1 MLFWVDRRRLSVL
14 RHMLRGLAPAEA
26 NLATCAPREPPATGR
41 CRYGFP
47 APSAL
52 QGCFLNLPT
61 EAFDEA
67 FSSGGLLT
75 TEPCAT
81 VTTMPCPTPRPAV
94 RRRRWRSTR
103 PRTSSTSRRQ
113 RCAYLPA
120 RSLSLGLAD
129 GGHAALRGRAGR
141 TLTWSSAGSVNKPLH
156 GKALSTPSY
165 RHSGPCRS
173 VTGGRSAPGGRTQL
187 LGHNDPSVTTGCS
200 SPRAS
205 APMSASPV
213 QPSSPLKAGAAMRS
227 AGMTLHASSLLR
239 DRTSPSG
246 GTKCRPD

>member
-1 MLFWVDRRRLSVL
+1 
-14 RHMLRGLAPAEA
+14 MLRPLAPAEA

-41 CRYGFP
+41 CCYGFP

-103 PRTSSTSRRQ
+103 PRTSSTSGRQ
-113 RCAYLPA
+113 RCAYLPPDLCPSA
-120 RSLSLGLAD
+120 SLTGAMPRSGAVLVGDAELRLQRRGVAGCTRGNAMLCSLG
-129 GGHAALRGRAGR
+129 AG
-141 TLTWSSAGSVNKPLH
+141 TGSKASR
-156 GKALSTPSY
+156 ALSQPPPPQ
-165 RHSGPCRS
+165 RPPLC
-173 VTGGRSAPGGRTQL
+173 
-187 LGHNDPSVTTGCS
+187 
-200 SPRAS
+200 RAS
-205 APMSASPV
+205 APS
-213 QPSSPLKAGAAMRS
+213 LAAPR
-227 AGMTLHASSLLR
+227 R
-239 DRTSPSG
+239 RR
-246 GTKCRPD
+246 RPCT

>member
-1 MLFWVDRRRLSVL
+1 
-14 RHMLRGLAPAEA
+14 MLRGLAPAEA

-41 CRYGFP
+41 CCYGFP

-67 FSSGGLLT
+67 FSSSGLLT

-113 RCAYLPA
+113 RCAHLPPDLCPSASLTGAMPCSGAVDLLQRAADPGSRIRQRPQERHHLASRTLPA
-120 RSLSLGLAD
+120 R
-129 GGHAALRGRAGR
+129 
-141 TLTWSSAGSVNKPLH
+141 
-156 GKALSTPSY
+156 
-165 RHSGPCRS
+165 
-173 VTGGRSAPGGRTQL
+173 
-187 LGHNDPSVTTGCS
+187 
-200 SPRAS
+200 PRAS
-205 APMSASPV
+205 RRRARPRP
-213 QPSSPLKAGAAMRS
+213 RS
-227 AGMTLHASSLLR
+227 AAQEAAAQLAREAWLASIPPAK
-239 DRTSPSG
+239 PSWR
-246 GTKCRPD
+246 RPRAEIQQAEIERLEGRA

>member
-1 MLFWVDRRRLSVL
+1 MASIFSLPRDLAKKPDVRP
-14 RHMLRGLAPAEA
+14 LAPAEA

-41 CRYGFP
+41 CCYGFP

-67 FSSGGLLT
+67 FSSSGLLT

-113 RCAYLPA
+113 RCAYLPPDLCPSA
-120 RSLSLGLAD
+120 SLTGAMPRS
-129 GGHAALRGRAGR
+129 GRAMPRSGEASR
-141 TLTWSSAGSVNKPLH
+141 AAE
-156 GKALSTPSY
+156 KAARGADRAAAKGQWRGVGEP
-165 RHSGPCRS
+165 P
-173 VTGGRSAPGGRTQL
+173 VT
-187 LGHNDPSVTTGCS
+187 
-200 SPRAS
+200 
-205 APMSASPV
+205 
-213 QPSSPLKAGAAMRS
+213 AM
-227 AGMTLHASSLLR
+227 
-239 DRTSPSG
+239 
-246 GTKCRPD
+246 

>member
-1 MLFWVDRRRLSVL
+1 
-14 RHMLRGLAPAEA
+14 MLRPLAPAEA
-26 NLATCAPREPPATGR
+26 NLATCAPREPPATMR

-103 PRTSSTSRRQ
+103 PRTSSTSGRQ
-113 RCAYLPA
+113 RCAYLPPDLCPSA
-120 RSLSLGLAD
+120 SLTGAMPRS
-129 GGHAALRGRAGR
+129 GGRAELQKKRREEQIGPRRKRGRPARAQAQEEDTALAMCAAAG
-141 TLTWSSAGSVNKPLH
+141 TL
-156 GKALSTPSY
+156 
-165 RHSGPCRS
+165 
-173 VTGGRSAPGGRTQL
+173 
-187 LGHNDPSVTTGCS
+187 
-200 SPRAS
+200 
-205 APMSASPV
+205 
-213 QPSSPLKAGAAMRS
+213 
-227 AGMTLHASSLLR
+227 
-239 DRTSPSG
+239 
-246 GTKCRPD
+246 

>member
-1 MLFWVDRRRLSVL
+1 
-14 RHMLRGLAPAEA
+14 MLRPLAPAEA
-26 NLATCAPREPPATGR
+26 NLATCAPREPPATMR

-103 PRTSSTSRRQ
+103 PRTSGTSGRQ
-113 RCAYLPA
+113 RCAYLPPDLCPSA
-120 RSLSLGLAD
+120 SLTGAMPRSGAVLVGDAELRLQRRGRGLHGCTRGNAMLCSLGAVT
-129 GGHAALRGRAGR
+129 GSRAALQATAMYLIRYAYKG
-141 TLTWSSAGSVNKPLH
+141 
-156 GKALSTPSY
+156 
-165 RHSGPCRS
+165 
-173 VTGGRSAPGGRTQL
+173 
-187 LGHNDPSVTTGCS
+187 
-200 SPRAS
+200 
-205 APMSASPV
+205 SASL
-213 QPSSPLKAGAAMRS
+213 QLDAHTHQQEQDEIERLEGS
-227 AGMTLHASSLLR
+227 A
-239 DRTSPSG
+239 
-246 GTKCRPD
+246 

>member
-1 MLFWVDRRRLSVL
+1 MTAHHKRVLFILIGGPNCSGVRFISTPPCSGPKPSPEEKAVTQGGILRSVVCARRTRLSRVL
-14 RHMLRGLAPAEA
+14 RHAPRPLAPAEA

-41 CRYGFP
+41 CCYGFP

-113 RCAYLPA
+113 RCAYLPPD
-120 RSLSLGLAD
+120 LC
-129 GGHAALRGRAGR
+129 
-141 TLTWSSAGSVNKPLH
+141 P
-156 GKALSTPSY
+156 
-165 RHSGPCRS
+165 
-173 VTGGRSAPGGRTQL
+173 
-187 LGHNDPSVTTGCS
+187 
-200 SPRAS
+200 
-205 APMSASPV
+205 SAS
-213 QPSSPLKAGAAMRS
+213 LTGAMPRS
-227 AGMTLHASSLLR
+227 GAVLVGL
-239 DRTSPSG
+239 
-246 GTKCRPD
+246 